1 MNEQPPL
8 PSESEF
14 SQNPD
19 TKDCLYCG
27 EEILAKAK
35 KCKHCGEF
43 LDASLRSE
51 RQQQQSPAPS
61 SVASRSERKPELEK
75 TEFEAHPAMFRN
87 NPIGFILSVI
97 LIFLY
102 GIGIL
107 ILLNWWLKCL
117 GTTLTITN
125 KKTILR
131 FGILSKSTN
140 EMYHSDIRNVQ
151 VSANMFQRMLGVGT
165 IAISSA
171 GTGDIEIAV
180 AGIPNPEKAKE
191 IIFTHR
197 R

>member
-14 SQNPD
+14 SQNPGK
-19 TKDCLYCG
+19 KDCPYCG

-43 LDASLRSE
+43 LDASLSSE
-51 RQQQQSPAPS
+51 RQQQQSPVPS
-61 SVASRSERKPELEK
+61 SVASSAERKPELEK
-75 TEFEAHPAMFRN
+75 MEFEAHPAMFRN
-87 NPIGFILSVI
+87 NPIGFILSVL
-97 LIFLY
+97 LIPT
-102 GIGIL
+102 GIGIF
-107 ILLNWWLKCL
+107 ILPYWWLKCL

-131 FGILSKSTN
+131 IGILSKNTN
-140 EMYHSDIRNVQ
+140 EVYHSDIRNVQ
-151 VSANMFQRMLGVGT
+151 VSASMFQRMLGVGT
-165 IAISSA
+165 IGISSA
-171 GTGDIEIAV
+171 GTGGIEIAV

>member
-1 MNEQPPL
+1 MNEQPRL

-14 SQNPD
+14 SQKPD
-19 TKDCLYCG
+19 TKDCPYCG

-43 LDASLRSE
+43 LDASLSSE

-61 SVASRSERKPELEK
+61 SVASSAERKPELEK

-87 NPIGFILSVI
+87 NPIGFILLVC
-97 LIFLY
+97 LFP
-102 GIGIL
+102 IGIF
-107 ILLNWWLKCL
+107 ILPYWWLKCL

-125 KKTILR
+125 KKTTLR
-131 FGILSKSTN
+131 IGILSKNTN
-140 EMYHSDIRNVQ
+140 EVYHSDIRNVQ
-151 VSANMFQRMLGVGT
+151 VNAGMFQRIFGVGT
-165 IAISSA
+165 IGISSA